1 MSHFDDWVTDP
12 SVTKARIEAFLAD
25 SGNSGRE
32 FLDRYVVCTTSGA
45 TGIPAIL
52 LHDHAALVV
61 YNVLGYARSLSV
73 FWHSPGLGVG
83 AGTRA
88 WPTCRG
94 FRLRRALSRQHDDGS
109 SHPED
114 AVARGNAAY
123 LLRRPVPAGR
133 LSDDVLITYLAN
145 RIQPIIRYRMGD
157 RVAMDADPCICGSPF
172 PSIQSSVAPTTS

>member
-52 LHDHAALVV
+52 LHDQTALVV

-73 FWHSPGLGVG
+73 FWHSPGLRWALV
-83 AGTRA
+83 
-88 WPTCRG
+88 RG
-94 FRLRRALSRQHDDGS
+94 RGRLAAVFFSGGHFLGNTMMARRIRKMPWRRGMQRIFSAALSR
-109 SHPED
+109 
-114 AVARGNAAY
+114 
-123 LLRRPVPAGR
+123 PV
-133 LSDDVLITYLAN
+133 
-145 RIQPIIRYRMGD
+145 
-157 RVAMDADPCICGSPF
+157 GSP
-172 PSIQSSVAPTTS
+172 TMC